1 MFCFCLSVE
10 QGLDSTQETLR
21 SLNRPLRLWLRHMC
35 CPPIIPNIAYF
46 KKPVQILA
54 LFLAQFPRLDK
65 SLMNRSNDP
74 AMLAEIQTLVQQ
86 NRCGSVKGCII
97 RTRPCKIVVA
107 FDGQVFSR
115 FDRLLCSFQDWQRFP
130 ARIPA
135 SYHYPFPFCVSIELN
150 TSALKFIRRNGFGRN
165 KLL

>member
-1 MFCFCLSVE
+1 MFCLCLSVE
-10 QGLDSTQETLR
+10 QGLDSTQEILR
-21 SLNRPLRLWLRHMC
+21 SLNRPLRLGLRHMC
-35 CPPIIPNIAYF
+35 CAPIIPNIAYF

-54 LFLAQFPRLDK
+54 LVLAQFPRLDK

-97 RTRPCKIVVA
+97 RTRRCKIVVA

-115 FDRLLCSFQDWQRFP
+115 FDRLLCSYSGVIPLSLPVWRFDRVEYFRAQIHPEERVWQ
-130 ARIPA
+130 
-135 SYHYPFPFCVSIELN
+135 
-150 TSALKFIRRNGFGRN
+150 K
-165 KLL
+165 

>member
-1 MFCFCLSVE
+1 MFCLCSSVE
-10 QGLDSTQETLR
+10 QGLDSAQETLR
-21 SLNRPLRLWLRHMC
+21 SQNRSLRLWLRHMC
-35 CPPIIPNIAYF
+35 CAPIIPNIAYF

-74 AMLAEIQTLVQQ
+74 AMLAEIQTPVEQ

-97 RTRPCKIVVA
+97 RPRRCKIVVA
-107 FDGQVFSR
+107 FDSQIFSR
-115 FDRLLCSFQDWQRFP
+115 LDRLLLVRDWRRFP
-130 ARIPA
+130 ARILA
-135 SYHYPFPFCVSIELN
+135 SHQYPFPFCVSIELN